1 MQHGENSINLQMS
14 PTLSKSAAASN
25 PLMPIK
31 ALDHGKQRGSNRS
44 STKLFS
50 PGNHPSLHHLSSSST
65 SVQRHYFKPRPF
77 IKTLLMMIIADILYT
92 SRLHIPLLIWNGMEG
107 FIPWINIV
115 VFIPKRKCSI
125 TYFAK
130 LNYVYQLNVIM

>member
-77 IKTLLMMIIADILYT
+77 IKTLLMMIIADISYT
-92 SRLHIPLLIWNGMEG
+92 SRLHIPILIWNGR

-115 VFIPKRKCSI
+115 VLFLKEKHSI
-125 TYFAK
+125 KYFAK